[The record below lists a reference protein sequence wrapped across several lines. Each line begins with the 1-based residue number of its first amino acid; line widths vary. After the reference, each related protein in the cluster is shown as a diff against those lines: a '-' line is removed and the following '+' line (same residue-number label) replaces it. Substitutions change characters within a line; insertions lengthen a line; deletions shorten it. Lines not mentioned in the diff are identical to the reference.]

1 MDISAINNNP
11 SGSARSENLS
21 AADFAPVTRV
31 AAAPVQTAIAV
42 EQPHAA
48 HDVGQVSEALKSINK
63 ALEGLS
69 QSLEFALDE
78 DSQRTVVK
86 IMDRQTKEVIR
97 QMPTEEALQISRSLN
112 QSQGLLI
119 RQKV

>member
-1 MDISAINNNP
+1 MDISAISNNP
-11 SGSARSENLS
+11 SGSARNENLVV
-21 AADFAPVTRV
+21 ADLAPPARG
-31 AAAPVQTAIAV
+31 AAPVQTAIAV
-42 EQPHAA
+42 EQPNAIP
-48 HDVGQVSEALKSINK
+48 DINQVSQALKSINK
-63 ALEGLS
+63 ALEGMS

-86 IMDRQTKEVIR
+86 ILDRNTKEVIR
-97 QMPTEEALQISRSLN
+97 QMPTEEALQISRTLN

>member
-1 MDISAINNNP
+1 MDISAISNNP

-21 AADFAPVTRV
+21 VADLVPAVRS
-31 AAAPVQTAIAV
+31 AAPVQTAIAV
-42 EQPHAA
+42 EPPKSAPDA
-48 HDVGQVSEALKSINK
+48 GQVSQALKSINK
-63 ALEGLS
+63 ALEGMS

-86 IMDRQTKEVIR
+86 VLDRNTKEVIR
-97 QMPTEEALQISRSLN
+97 QMPTEEALQISKALD